1 MTEDDITILVTDPDL
16 NPVHVL
22 DDWQQLDTTHAHN
35 APGPGSVAA
44 PSSRRLMAALQPG
57 ARIAVYR
64 GDSPEAWHSGPLE
77 KPGPRERSVD
87 GDNAGDGMIKLT
99 WATHEAW
106 LGARRVYPNP
116 ALAWAAQTA
125 EQWSVT
131 GTVAETVL
139 RSLVNTQ
146 LGPGALPYRRVPRL
160 QLAPANTP
168 LLGTA
173 VTDVSRFEWVS
184 DVARRVALAGGNLGW
199 RIRHVGQDLL
209 FGVTARRDLSASVRF
224 SMELDNL
231 TGYSTDPEA
240 PTVTAALVAGQGE
253 GAARPLRERSVVSSW
268 GRFEDF
274 VDASS
279 ATTAEQL
286 DAAGDEALAAGA
298 ESANLSADAVETA
311 GPGLPVFGRDFWLN
325 DLVTVELDD
334 GLPLVDA
341 VTAARLQAPG
351 NGTSSLAFTIGTPDA
366 ASDETTRVVRD
377 LYRRLG
383 RLETR

>member
-1 MTEDDITILVTDPDL
+1 MVDDEITILVTDADL

-22 DDWQQLDTTHAHN
+22 DDWQQLDTTHARN
-35 APGPGSVAA
+35 APGPGSVVA
-44 PSSRRLMAALQPG
+44 PSRQALMAALQPG

-64 GDSPEAWHSGPLE
+64 GDSAEAWHSGPLE
-77 KPGPRERSVD
+77 KPGPRDRSVD
-87 GDNAGDGMIKLT
+87 GDNAGGLIKLS
-99 WATHEAW
+99 WVTHEMW

-116 ALAWAAQTA
+116 ALAWTAQTA
-125 EQWSVT
+125 EQWTVA
-131 GTVAETVL
+131 GVVAETVL
-139 RSLVNTQ
+139 RTLVDTQ
-146 LGPGALPYRRVPRL
+146 LGPGALPNRRVPRL
-160 QLAPANTP
+160 QLAPANAP
-168 LLGTA
+168 LLGAA

-199 RIRHVGQDLL
+199 RIRHIAQDLL
-209 FGVTARRDLSASVRF
+209 FGVSARRDLSASVRF
-224 SMELDNL
+224 SLDLDNL
-231 TGYSTDPEA
+231 LSYSTDPEA
-240 PTVTAALVAGQGE
+240 PTVTAALVAGQGT
-253 GAARPLRERSVVSSW
+253 GTARPLRERTAVSGW

-279 ATTAEQL
+279 ATTTAQL

-298 ESANLSADAVETA
+298 ESANLSAEAVETT
-311 GPGLPVFGRDFWLN
+311 GPGLPTFGRDFWLN

-334 GLPLVDA
+334 GVPLVDA